1 MLFIVL
7 QQLSLVCLIILGVIT
22 LVLLLY
28 YFGLFA
34 RFSFR
39 KEKPLH
45 ATEDF
50 PPVSIVIT
58 ARDEA
63 HNLIKSLPSLLT
75 QEYPNY
81 EVVLVNDNSRD
92 ETASLLVEYKQRYN
106 HLHPVDLSSS
116 ISNMQGKRFPLSI
129 GIQAATHE
137 KVLLTDACCIPSS
150 PYWLQHVAQ
159 QFVRNTQI
167 VIGHVTCPK
176 QEGANNRIQ
185 RYDALMSSLQAFS
198 YAMANMPVLANGRNL
213 AYTKTIFF
221 QNQKKFVSQF
231 RLPFG
236 DDDIFIN
243 EIAKKNIQ
251 NVVSHPDATIIQ
263 PQDSFFNWLRKKRF
277 QCISRSHY
285 KLKSRFVLRN
295 YNCMSLLFYF
305 AAIVALIVSLGNLAC
320 LLTAIG
326 IIVVKI
332 ASQYVVQGMA
342 AAKLNEKK
350 LIPLF
355 LWYDIVFAFL
365 NPLIN
370 LASNF
375 EKWK

>member
-7 QQLSLVCLIILGVIT
+7 QQLSLISLIILGIIT

-39 KEKPLH
+39 KEKPLNT
-45 ATEDF
+45 TEDL
-50 PPVSIVIT
+50 PPISIVIT

-63 HNLIKSLPSLLT
+63 HNLINSLPLLLA

-92 ETASLLVEYKQRYN
+92 ETASLLVEYKQKYG
-106 HLHPVDLSSS
+106 HLHTVDLSSS

-129 GIQAATHE
+129 GIQAANHE
-137 KVLLTDACCIPSS
+137 KVLLTDACCAPSS
-150 PYWLQHVAQ
+150 PYWLQYVAQ

-167 VIGHVTCPK
+167 VLGHVTYPK
-176 QEGANNRIQ
+176 QEGSSNRIQ

-213 AYTKTIFF
+213 AYTKSIFF
-221 QNQKKFVSQF
+221 KNQKKFVSQF

-236 DDDIFIN
+236 DDDIFVN

-251 NVVSHPDATIIQ
+251 NVMSHPDATIIQ
-263 PQDSFFNWLRKKRF
+263 PQDSFSNWLRKKRF

-285 KLKSRFVLRN
+285 KLKSRLVLRN
-295 YNCMSLLFYF
+295 YNLMSLLFYF
-305 AAIVALIVSLGNLAC
+305 AAVAAVVFSLGSLPY

-332 ASQYVVQGMA
+332 ASQYIVQGMA

-355 LWYDIVFAFL
+355 LWYDLLFAFL
-365 NPLIN
+365 NPLVN